1 MIWETWL
8 AFAIASFVVLV
19 IPGPTLLLAVT
30 EVARGGLR
38 VVPALA
44 LGTMAGDFVAM
55 SVSLVGLGALIA
67 TSAEAFALL
76 KWFAAGYLVYLGV
89 QRWRHAGEIVPPHR
103 SGTRRQL
110 ALRAFAVT
118 ALNPK
123 SIAFFVAFLPG
134 FIDPSLPMWPQVV
147 VLLSTFV
154 GLAGLNIVAYGFL
167 AARVQRRFRQHRY
180 RVLSERVGGS
190 VLIGA
195 GGLVAL
201 ADQN

>member
-1 MIWETWL
+1 MLLETWL

-30 EVARGGLR
+30 EAARGGLR

-67 TSAEAFALL
+67 ASAEAFALL
-76 KWFAAGYLVYLGV
+76 KWFAAGYLVYLGI
-89 QRWRHAGEIVPPHR
+89 QRWRHAGEIVPHSS
-103 SGTRRQL
+103 SGTHRQL
-110 ALRAFAVT
+110 ALRALTVT

-134 FIDPSLPMWPQVV
+134 FIDPLLPMWPQV
-147 VLLSTFV
+147 LLLVSTFV
-154 GLAGLNIVAYGFL
+154 VLAGVNIVVYGFL
-167 AARVQRRFRQHRY
+167 AARVQQRFQEHRY
-180 RVLSERVGGS
+180 RVLSERMGGA
-190 VLIGA
+190 VLVGA